1 MMIKYY
7 YVNDLNRLYNA
18 SICDKSDGRKHHIEM
33 MKAHDNLEAYIQKL
47 EHWEDTALQL
57 SKNNGKTQEK
67 LNALEADYVIS
78 NRELLIKQV
87 EIERLQARVQELEA
101 VNEDQ
106 ALTISQND
114 YAYTIDKEMMEKRI
128 AELEQE
134 RRWIHQ
140 DKTMIVKKDGDSWC
154 FVLPDFK
161 DLQRSE
167 AKFMDVVVSGFLD
180 KIYTN
185 LIPQPPQEDE

>member
-1 MMIKYY
+1 MTGY
-7 YVNDLNRLYNA
+7 NNETLNNCAWFAEKHRGKNKQSGAHWSTIIRFTPLFDEAVRLQNQVRTLLK
-18 SICDKSDGRKHHIEM
+18 SIEIGDSK
-33 MKAHDNLEAYIQKL
+33 
-47 EHWEDTALQL
+47 QL
-57 SKNNGKTQEK
+57 
-67 LNALEADYVIS
+67 DID
-78 NRELLIKQV
+78 I
-87 EIERLQARVQELEA
+87 LQARVQDLEA

-106 ALTISQND
+106 VLTISQND
-114 YAYTIDKEMMEKRI
+114 YAYTIDREMMEKRI

>member
-87 EIERLQARVQELEA
+87 EIERLQARVQELEDEKQA
-101 VNEDQ
+101 TWKEWLEETKKKWDEEDKQ
-106 ALTISQND
+106 KLKNKCANCGLAIPHGIWGDEDND
-114 YAYTIDKEMMEKRI
+114 YDNMPK
-128 AELEQE
+128 L
-134 RRWIHQ
+134 
-140 DKTMIVKKDGDSWC
+140 
-154 FVLPDFK
+154 
-161 DLQRSE
+161 
-167 AKFMDVVVSGFLD
+167 
-180 KIYTN
+180 
-185 LIPQPPQEDE
+185 PQEGG